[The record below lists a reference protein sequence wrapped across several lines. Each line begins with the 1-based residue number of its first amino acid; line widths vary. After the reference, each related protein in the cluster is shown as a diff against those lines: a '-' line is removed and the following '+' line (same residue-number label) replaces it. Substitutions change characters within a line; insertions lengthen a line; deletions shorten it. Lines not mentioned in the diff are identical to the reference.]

1 MHGRPRAAL
10 GAAAAPLG
18 RRAGAA
24 HPSAGRAW
32 RWSPISPRPRPGCF
46 IELGW
51 PVPEIIDLFS
61 VHRVATNG
69 ATGVG
74 NSLVAALGHWDCPG
88 LDAGEKDDMRRL
100 ILRGGPWD
108 ADERAAIL
116 DYCQGD
122 VDALGPLLAA
132 MEPVFAKDDAGLAQE
147 LLRGEYMAAVAG
159 MERTGIPLDGE
170 RLGLILGRREELMAR
185 LVVEV
190 DPAYRVFEGST
201 FKSARFR
208 DYLRREGLPWPT
220 EDDGRLKLDDDTFK
234 DMARRFPQLEP
245 LRQLRKTLSTLRS
258 IKLAA
263 GHDGRARCMLSPLAS
278 KTGRN
283 QPSNSRF
290 IFGMPKWMRSLVTP
304 APGTALAYIDY
315 STQEV
320 GIAAAL
326 SGDEALWD
334 AYCSGDVYLAFAK
347 QAKLAPPDAT
357 KESHKAVR
365 DQCKAI
371 VLGVQY
377 GQEAEGM
384 AMKAGISVSMAHE
397 LLERHRRTYR
407 RFWEFN
413 RLAVANAMAGYPG
426 DARPRVAHPTG
437 RDDRRVP
444 PQPAQ
449 LRQLPRAR
457 DRLGDPARGLRRGPP
472 RGPHARRPGP

>member
-1 MHGRPRAAL
+1 
-10 GAAAAPLG
+10 
-18 RRAGAA
+18 
-24 HPSAGRAW
+24 
-32 RWSPISPRPRPGCF
+32 
-46 IELGW
+46 
-51 PVPEIIDLFS
+51 
-61 VHRVATNG
+61 
-69 ATGVG
+69 
-74 NSLVAALGHWDCPG
+74 
-88 LDAGEKDDMRRL
+88 
-100 ILRGGPWD
+100 
-108 ADERAAIL
+108 
-116 DYCQGD
+116 
-122 VDALGPLLAA
+122 
-132 MEPVFAKDDAGLAQE
+132 
-147 LLRGEYMAAVAG
+147 
-159 MERTGIPLDGE
+159 
-170 RLGLILGRREELMAR
+170 MAR
-185 LVVEV
+185 LIVEV

-220 EDDGRLKLDDDTFK
+220 GDDGRLKLDDDTFK

-315 STQEV
+315 SMQEV

-357 KESHKAVR
+357 KETHKPVR

-407 RFWEFN
+407 RFWEYN
-413 RLAVANAMAGYPG
+413 RLAVANAMAGYPVTLPLG
-426 DARPRVAHPTG
+426 WRIRQGETTDEVHPNPRSFGNFPVQGTGSEILRAACVA
-437 RDDRRVP
+437 
-444 PQPAQ
+444 
-449 LRQLPRAR
+449 
-457 DRLGDPARGLRRGPP
+457 
-472 RGPHARRPGP
+472 ARREGHTLVAPVHDALLAEVPEASAEAVRRRWPI